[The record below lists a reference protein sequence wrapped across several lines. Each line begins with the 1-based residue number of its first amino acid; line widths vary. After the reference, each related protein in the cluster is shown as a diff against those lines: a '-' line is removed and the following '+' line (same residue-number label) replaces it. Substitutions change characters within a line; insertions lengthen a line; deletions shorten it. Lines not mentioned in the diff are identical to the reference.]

1 MRRKIFVGLLTLLLV
16 SMTMVSLINISV
28 GTVSAATSGGFTYQL
43 INGGTAVEIT
53 GYDQSS
59 NAVVIPSTIAGEPV
73 VSIGD
78 STFNGFYHMNTVT
91 IPDSVTYIG
100 NYSFYN
106 CGNSHYTDLNN
117 IVIPDSVIKIGDE
130 AFAKCGYL
138 TTLTI
143 GNSVTSIGFNAFWRC
158 GDLTSVT
165 IPNSVISIGQEAF
178 RETGI
183 GTVSIG
189 SGVSSLGLHAFLD
202 CTNLYRITVDP
213 NNLFYASID
222 GTLYNKTITTV
233 IQCPQGSGPGNVYT
247 FPSTVTTI
255 GPNAFN
261 HAAIAGLIIS
271 DGVTTIPN
279 ATFGG
284 LLGLSTA
291 TIGSG
296 VTSIGSNAFFNCVSL
311 TSISFLGHV
320 APTNVGTD
328 WIANTP
334 ASIRGHA
341 YADSDFPAT
350 GIAWHGLTM
359 GATLS
364 ATPPGAPTGLVAV
377 AALQHITLNWTAPS
391 FGVASNYLV
400 YRGTAAGSE
409 SSTPIAKVS
418 SWTTYTDNDVVVGT
432 PYFYKVKA
440 NNTYGASAFSNE
452 VTATAGSSSNA
463 PGAPQNLV
471 ATNGNNSVVLHWG
484 APANAGNPAFTSYD
498 IYRGATAGSIGT
510 TPIGSVAA
518 GTLTYNDNTAVN
530 GNTYVYVVKA
540 VNSVGSSSASNTV
553 QGSPTSTPNSGGTS
567 NNGGLIVG
575 IVILI
580 ILVAIGA
587 FWYMRRKKK

>member
-296 VTSIGSNAFFNCVSL
+296 VTSIGSNAFFSCVSL

-341 YADSDFPAT
+341 YADSNFPAT
-350 GIAWHGLTM
+350 DMAWHGLTM

-391 FGVASNYLV
+391 VGVASNYLV
-400 YRGTAAGSE
+400 YRGTATGSE

-418 SWTTYTDNDVVVGT
+418 SWTTFTDDDVVVGT

-440 NNTYGASAFSNE
+440 NNSFGASPFSNE
-452 VTATAGSSSNA
+452 VTATAGTGTPTTPS
-463 PGAPQNLV
+463 APQSFT
-471 ATNGNNSVVLHWG
+471 ATPGPGKVTLTWS
-484 APANAGNPAFTSYD
+484 APASNGGAAITGYK
-498 IYRGATAGSIGT
+498 IYRSTGGGAATQIGT
-510 TPIGSVAA
+510 TGSGV
-518 GTLTYNDNTAVN
+518 LTYEDTTGIVNT
-530 GNTYVYVVKA
+530 TYSYYVLA
-540 VNSVGSSSASNTV
+540 VNSVGSGAASSSQNAA
-553 QGSPTSTPNSGGTS
+553 PESGGATPIGS
-567 NNGGLIVG
+567 DNGALYVGIGILVVIIIVG
-575 IVILI
+575 LF
-580 ILVAIGA
+580 L
-587 FWYMRRKKK
+587 YMRSRKKP